1 MLPPRYTK
9 SVTVT
14 AVDSNYSISALYS
27 TNKEEEEQ
35 WEKVEL
41 EQGQSHT
48 FEKKTEDMGTW
59 VAVRKILS
67 IKYDQ

>member
-14 AVDSNYSISALYS
+14 AVDSNYTICALYS

-35 WEKVEL
+35 WDKVEL
-41 EQGQSHT
+41 AQGESHT
-48 FEKKTEDMGTW
+48 FEKKIEDMGTW
-59 VAVRKILS
+59 TAVRKIIS
-67 IKYDQ
+67 IK

>member
-14 AVDSNYSISALYS
+14 AVDSNYTISALYS

-35 WEKVEL
+35 WDKVE
-41 EQGQSHT
+41 QGESHT
-48 FEKKTEDMGTW
+48 FEKKIEDMGTW
-59 VAVRKILS
+59 TAVRKILS
-67 IKYDQ
+67 IK